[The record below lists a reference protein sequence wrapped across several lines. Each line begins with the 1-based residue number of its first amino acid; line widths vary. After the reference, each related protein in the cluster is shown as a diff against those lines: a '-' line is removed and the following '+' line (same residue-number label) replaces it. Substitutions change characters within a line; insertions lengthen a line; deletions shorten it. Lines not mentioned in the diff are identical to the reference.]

1 MEVEDQA
8 QMHTAAECEMES
20 ESEAKQSSDKPLSPT
35 TSVSADHNSRV
46 QVAEPAFSAQNV
58 AFSPTFKIVGDNID
72 KKVKPRYMREDRQA
86 QMLNNFNFRD
96 RVDTLISLRN
106 CHPFEL
112 LKS

>member
-58 AFSPTFKIVGDNID
+58 AFD
-72 KKVKPRYMREDRQA
+72 KKVKPRYMREDTNHNCRNPIFQA
-86 QMLNNFNFRD
+86 VSRC
-96 RVDTLISLRN
+96 RS
-106 CHPFEL
+106 CPHW
-112 LKS
+112 S